1 MWLGVII
8 EEKCTGRDYSI
19 HNAIQ
24 LVQQVS
30 YEELDSLDEKLNGEN
45 FLLQP
50 ENEFEDYSLLEQQ
63 LAKHFYDTPKRYEL
77 SSLTKTPTPVDEE
90 YQSDVSDAHS
100 ETMTSQEAEE
110 TVEDLQFAAITGS
123 LTEISYVQRRRLAQF
138 ASMNKVELM
147 LKHTLCAFT
156 SDVDYSRMF

>member
-1 MWLGVII
+1 MDVII
-8 EEKCTGRDYSI
+8 EEKCRDRDYSI
-19 HNAIQ
+19 HDAIQ

-30 YEELDSLDEKLNGEN
+30 YEELDDLDEKLDMKAI
-45 FLLQP
+45 LLQS
-50 ENEFEDYSLLEQQ
+50 ENKFEDYSLLEQQ
-63 LAKHFYDTPKRYEL
+63 LAEHFYDAPKAYEL
-77 SSLTKTPTPVDEE
+77 SSLGRTSTPVDEE

-110 TVEDLQFAAITGS
+110 TVENLQFAAITGS

-147 LKHTLCAFT
+147 LKHALCAFT
-156 SDVDYSRMF
+156 SDVDYSKIF